1 MIILHEMRKKRRLT
15 QQQLATISGV
25 SQQAISNIENG
36 SRQSPSVET
45 LYKLSRALK
54 CTVDDLIEE
63 NGEEGA

>member
-25 SQQAISNIENG
+25 SQQAISSIENG

-45 LYKLSRALK
+45 LYKLSKALK
-54 CTVDDLIEE
+54 CTMDDLIEE

>member
-1 MIILHEMRKKRRLT
+1 MIILHKMRKKRRLT

-25 SQQAISNIENG
+25 SQQAISSIENG

>member
-1 MIILHEMRKKRRLT
+1 MIILHKMRKKRRLT

-25 SQQAISNIENG
+25 SQQAISSIENG

-45 LYKLSRALK
+45 LYKLSKALK
-54 CTVDDLIEE
+54 CTMDDLIEE

>member
-25 SQQAISNIENG
+25 SQQAISSIENG

-63 NGEEGA
+63 NSEEGA

>member
-1 MIILHEMRKKRRLT
+1 MSILYEMRKKQRLT
-15 QQQLATISGV
+15 QQELAAISGI

-36 SRQSPSVET
+36 SRKSPRVGT
-45 LYKLSRALK
+45 MLKLSRALK

>member
-45 LYKLSRALK
+45 LYKLSRSLK

>member
-25 SQQAISNIENG
+25 SQQAISSIENG

-45 LYKLSRALK
+45 LYKLSSALM

>member
-1 MIILHEMRKKRRLT
+1 MSILYKMRKKQRLT
-15 QQQLATISGV
+15 QQELAAISGI

-36 SRQSPSVET
+36 SRKSPRVGT
-45 LYKLSRALK
+45 MLKLSRALK

>member
-25 SQQAISNIENG
+25 SQQAISSIENG